1 MSVFLTTRKVWWQSL
16 AIANN
21 GAMTAVDRRRLSAA
35 MQAERERFI
44 EAHPESRRLA
54 QEAKAQMLSG
64 VPMPWMVRWPGD
76 FPLFLESAEGVS
88 FLDVDGNRYVDFCL
102 GDTGAMTGHGRED
115 VADAISRQAR
125 RGLTTMMPTADALW
139 VANELSNRFG
149 KMKWQFCL
157 SATDANRFMLR
168 FARHVTRRKM
178 IVVNDW
184 CYHGTVDEALVIL
197 SEDGST
203 ISRPGAIGPQV
214 EPSTTTRAVPFN
226 DLDALDRA
234 LSHGDVAVVLMEP
247 ALTNIGIVLPEP
259 GYLEGVREITR
270 RHGTLL
276 AIDETHTI
284 CAGPGGC
291 TKAWNLE
298 PDFVIIGKTIGGG
311 VPVAAYGIAESV
323 SRVLEDQMHG
333 HDVDVSGVGGTLSG
347 SAFGMA
353 AMRATLANSLQPAD
367 FAKAEPLAIRW
378 TEGVRDV
385 VNSRS
390 LDWHVQ
396 RLGVRAEY
404 WFSSPPRNGRDA
416 AASVDSELES
426 YFHLAALNRGVL
438 LTPFHNMALLSPLH
452 SSDDVDV
459 HTRIFEESVNA
470 VVTK

>member
-1 MSVFLTTRKVWWQSL
+1 
-16 AIANN
+16 
-21 GAMTAVDRRRLSAA
+21 
-35 MQAERERFI
+35 
-44 EAHPESRRLA
+44 
-54 QEAKAQMLSG
+54 
-64 VPMPWMVRWPGD
+64 
-76 FPLFLESAEGVS
+76 
-88 FLDVDGNRYVDFCL
+88 
-102 GDTGAMTGHGRED
+102 
-115 VADAISRQAR
+115 
-125 RGLTTMMPTADALW
+125 
-139 VANELSNRFG
+139 
-149 KMKWQFCL
+149 
-157 SATDANRFMLR
+157 
-168 FARHVTRRKM
+168 
-178 IVVNDW
+178 
-184 CYHGTVDEALVIL
+184 
-197 SEDGST
+197 
-203 ISRPGAIGPQV
+203 
-214 EPSTTTRAVPFN
+214 
-226 DLDALDRA
+226 
-234 LSHGDVAVVLMEP
+234 
-247 ALTNIGIVLPEP
+247 
-259 GYLEGVREITR
+259 LEGVREITR